1 MAVGKLSDVAIKSA
15 KPKDKPYR
23 VSDGGGMFLEVTPAG
38 AKYWRL
44 AYRFGGR
51 QKLLALGVYPTV
63 ALRQARESRDAA
75 RRQLASGIDPGE
87 ERKAEKA
94 KRAGS
99 DTFDSVA
106 GEWVGKNAAHW
117 SSQHAALTRNI
128 LSVDLSPTLGRMPVN
143 TITAARVLQALRTT
157 EARGALYTAQ
167 RAKSIASRVMQYAVA
182 IGLAERNPVADLPR
196 GVIESRP
203 VKHHAS
209 ITEPKKVGQ
218 LLRDIRAYE
227 GFFETKCAL
236 ELLPLVFVRPGEL
249 RKAEWPEFD
258 LDGAEWRIPA
268 ARMKMGEQHIVP
280 LSTQAVAVLRRL
292 QAVTGRRRLLFPG
305 VRHHD
310 RPMSENTINA
320 ALRYM
325 GYDKQTMTGHG
336 FRSMAST
343 LLNEQGWHR
352 DAIERQLA
360 HAERDKVRASYNY
373 AEHLP
378 ERRKMMQAWANYLD
392 RLCAGADV
400 VRLENRRPRKSKASS

>member
-1 MAVGKLSDVAIKSA
+1 MATGKLSDVAIKNA

-23 VSDGGGMFLEVTPAG
+23 LSDGGGMFLEVSPTGP
-38 AKYWRL
+38 KYWRL
-44 AYRFGGR
+44 AYRFNGK
-51 QKLLALGVYPTV
+51 QKLLALGVYPDV
-63 ALRQARESRDAA
+63 GLRQAREKRDDA
-75 RRQLASGIDPGE
+75 RKLLASGTDPGE
-87 ERKAEKA
+87 ARKAEKA

-99 DTFDSVA
+99 DTFGSVA
-106 GEWVGKNAAHW
+106 EEWMGKNAARW
-117 SSQHAALTRNI
+117 SDQHAALTRNI
-128 LSVDLSPTLGRMPVN
+128 LDVDLSPTLGRMHVN
-143 TITAARVLQALRTT
+143 TITAAKVLQALRTT
-157 EARGALYTAQ
+157 EARGAFYTAQ
-167 RAKSIASRVMQYAVA
+167 RAKSIANRVMQYAVA

-209 ITEPKKVGQ
+209 ITDPKKVGQ
-218 LLRDIRAYE
+218 LMRDIRAYE

-249 RKAEWPEFD
+249 RKAEWSEFN

-268 ARMKMGEQHIVP
+268 SRMKMGEQHLVP
-280 LSTQAVAVLRRL
+280 LSKQAVAILRRL
-292 QAVTGRRRLLFPG
+292 HAVTGKRKLLFPG

-310 RPMSENTINA
+310 KAMSENTLNA

-325 GYDKQTMTGHG
+325 GYDKATMTGHG

-343 LLNEQGWHR
+343 LLNERGWHR

-378 ERRKMMQAWANYLD
+378 ERRKMMQAWADYLD
-392 RLCAGADV
+392 KLAAGAEV
-400 VRLENRRPRKSKASS
+400 LQLKSSA

>member
-1 MAVGKLSDVAIKSA
+1 MATGKLSDVAIKNA

-23 VSDGGGMFLEVTPAG
+23 VTDGGGMFLEITPKG

-44 AYRFGGR
+44 AYRFDGK
-51 QKLLALGVYPTV
+51 QKLLALGVYPDV
-63 ALRQARESRDAA
+63 ALRQAREKRDDA
-75 RRQLASGIDPGE
+75 RRLLAGGADPGE
-87 ERKAEKA
+87 ARKAEKA
-94 KRAGS
+94 KRAGLDS
-99 DTFDSVA
+99 FDSVA
-106 GEWVGKNAAHW
+106 EEWMGKNAAHW
-117 SSQHAALTRNI
+117 SEQHAALTRKI
-128 LSVDLSPTLGRMPVN
+128 LDADLSPTLGRVPIN
-143 TITAARVLQALRTT
+143 TITAAKVLQALRTT
-157 EARGALYTAQ
+157 EARGAFYTAQ

-209 ITEPKKVGQ
+209 ITDPKKVSQ
-218 LLRDIRAYE
+218 LMRDIRAYE

-249 RKAEWPEFD
+249 RKAEWSEFD

-268 ARMKMGEQHIVP
+268 SRMKMGEQHIVP
-280 LSTQAVAVLRRL
+280 LSKQAVAVLRRL
-292 QAVTGRRRLLFPG
+292 HTVTGTKNLLFPG

-310 RPMSENTINA
+310 KPMSENTLNA

-325 GYDKQTMTGHG
+325 GYDKNTMTGHG

-373 AEHLP
+373 AEHLA
-378 ERRKMMQAWANYLD
+378 ERRKMMQAWGDYLD
-392 RLCAGADV
+392 ALAAGADISTSEV
-400 VRLENRRPRKSKASS
+400 NPS